1 MMSND
6 KLKYG
11 IGIDVSKDHFHVCF
25 MIMLVSGKIKI
36 AGTTKFAQTKAGF
49 QRFLTWIEKRRKD
62 PSLSLQVALEAT
74 GVYHEELLHFL
85 YREGLDVCLILP
97 KISKDYRKSMG
108 SYSKNDKA
116 DSKVLAHLSIHRKL
130 RSWEPASQHIY
141 QIRSLL
147 RLRRSLISSR
157 VSFQNQLHAFN
168 YAHQPLAQIG
178 QTLKQVIEQ
187 LNEQITQSQAQ
198 AIELAKED
206 QELWEN
212 LRKIE
217 ASFKGLGVL
226 TLLEV
231 IAETNGF
238 TQFHSIKQLIS
249 YAGYDIIENQS
260 GKFEGKTRISKKGN
274 ARIRTALHMAALVVI
289 RCKVLPFYDLYL
301 RVRKRNPKIKMKA
314 HVAVQR
320 KLLVYIYTL
329 WKNKQAFDPNYPLN
343 QAKKTPQKSGSSET
357 SSELHGIVNQINPL
371 PIN

>member
-1 MMSND
+1 MDND
-6 KLKYG
+6 KIKYG

-25 MIMLVSGKIKI
+25 MIMLVSGHVKIG
-36 AGTTKFAQTKAGF
+36 GTTKFAQTKAGF
-49 QRFLTWIEKRRKD
+49 KLFLAWIKKRRKD
-62 PSLSLQVALEAT
+62 SKLALQIALEAT

-85 YREGLDVCLILP
+85 YSEGLDVCLILP

-108 SYSKNDKA
+108 SYSKNDKT

-130 RSWEPASQHIY
+130 RSWEPASKHIY

-157 VSFQNQLHAFN
+157 VSFDNQLHAFH
-168 YAHQPLAQIG
+168 YSHQSLEQIG
-178 QTLKQVIEQ
+178 QTLNQVIDQ
-187 LNEQITQSQAQ
+187 LNDQITQTQAQ

-212 LRKIE
+212 LMKIE
-217 ASFKGLGVL
+217 TSFKGLGVL

-260 GKFEGKTRISKKGN
+260 GNFEGKTRISKKGN

-329 WKNKQAFDPNYPLN
+329 WKKKEAFDPNYYKN
-343 QAKKTPQKSGSSET
+343 QGKIIPEKSGSSET
-357 SSELHGIVNQINPL
+357 SSELRGIVNPTNSL